1 MHLARTRSLFCLVF
15 FACALI
21 VGAVIYLERVVGSA
35 PCPLCF
41 AQRMLMLACSA
52 VCLIAALHVP
62 AAVGWRV
69 YSSILLFVSLIGTAL
84 AGRQV
89 WLQATPPENPA
100 ACLVNLQY
108 LLDTQPWLKVLALIF
123 AGRAGCSEITW
134 SFFGIS
140 LPEWSLLAF
149 AGVSLFA
156 LYYLFIEF
164 RLFRSTEAGSAD

>member
-1 MHLARTRSLFCLVF
+1 MHLARTRSLFFLVF

-21 VGAVIYLERVVGSA
+21 VGAVIYLQRVVGSA

-41 AQRMLMLACSA
+41 AQRILMLTCSGI
-52 VCLIAALHVP
+52 CLIAALHVP
-62 AAVGWRV
+62 GAIGWRV
-69 YSSILLFVSLIGTAL
+69 YSAILLFVSLIGAAL

-123 AGRAGCSEITW
+123 AGHAGCSEITW
-134 SFFGIS
+134 SLFGIS

-149 AGVSLFA
+149 AGISLFA

-164 RLFRSTEAGSAD
+164 RRFRSMEVGSAD

>member
-1 MHLARTRSLFCLVF
+1 MHLARTRSLFFLVF

-21 VGAVIYLERVVGSA
+21 VGAVIYLQRVVGSA

-41 AQRMLMLACSA
+41 AQRILMLTCSGI
-52 VCLIAALHVP
+52 CLIAALHGP
-62 AAVGWRV
+62 GAIGWRV
-69 YSSILLFVSLIGTAL
+69 YSAILLFVSLIGAAL

-123 AGRAGCSEITW
+123 AGHAGCSEITW
-134 SFFGIS
+134 SLFGIS

-149 AGVSLFA
+149 AGISLFA

-164 RLFRSTEAGSAD
+164 RRFRSMEVGSAD